1 MGWIIAGLITGI
13 VLWLLM
19 LAWNLYNYSG
29 YYSLH
34 STSPM
39 PLTRTPR
46 VSILVPARN
55 EAAMLPS
62 TLPGLLQQDYPDYE
76 VVLVDDGS
84 SDGTGDVAER
94 IALAARQYR
103 CGLEHGADFI
113 TRCPDQATDS
123 GRSGPRP
130 RRSPG

>member
-1 MGWIIAGLITGI
+1 M
-13 VLWLLM
+13 LWLLM

-34 STSPM
+34 SASPM

-76 VVLVDDGS
+76 VVLVDNGIQGKGGEPLDERLRANPLWVDTPVVVLTSLRLAG
-84 SDGTGDVAER
+84 R
-94 IALAARQYR
+94 IAIR
-103 CGLEHGADFI
+103 
-113 TRCPDQATDS
+113 
-123 GRSGPRP
+123 
-130 RRSPG
+130 